1 MQRKLEI
8 REQELKRAQSRDNT
22 VQNHLNALNDKQ
34 KAADKKVELHYD
46 YRDFCLNIIIIEG
59 QYCQIILIK

>member
-22 VQNHLNALNDKQ
+22 VQNHLNALNDKL
-34 KAADKKVELHYD
+34 KAADKKVQNHYKD
-46 YRDFCLNIIIIEG
+46 VLVVRIGFLCLLKKG
-59 QYCQIILIK
+59 L

>member
-22 VQNHLNALNDKQ
+22 VQNHLNALNDKL
-34 KAADKKVELHYD
+34 KAADKKVQ
-46 YRDFCLNIIIIEG
+46 IIIKMCSLLE
-59 QYCQIILIK
+59 